1 MPGSLSC
8 HVTSYWSRE
17 IIVGCDWHR
26 YVVWVMYRDDFVLLV
41 KSLKYL
47 RIRLLFLK
55 ALNSHPRK
63 AKTANIFFNARPDR
77 CYQRQTR

>member
-1 MPGSLSC
+1 
-8 HVTSYWSRE
+8 
-17 IIVGCDWHR
+17 
-26 YVVWVMYRDDFVLLV
+26 MYRDDSVLLV